1 MIIYTGWNAAL
12 YENSRLC
19 IIIILL
25 WVLFLIKTVCVALHC
40 LLVVQC
46 FSILYKNEEKFSFQL
61 IPATPRQKC
70 TEQKSSSRW
79 KSSRKSF
86 FTMTLI
92 TFLHLIILIT
102 FLLILIILVRM
113 VEVSAT
119 TLAQDRN
126 LVSPLPPHT
135 PGSSTYP
142 VGITH
147 TYTHH
152 THTHPHTHTPT
163 HTPHTSGSHLD
174 ACSRDGFV

>member
-25 WVLFLIKTVCVALHC
+25 WVLFLIETVCVALHC

-135 PGSSTYP
+135 PGSST
-142 VGITH
+142 
-147 TYTHH
+147 
-152 THTHPHTHTPT
+152 HPHTHSST
-163 HTPHTSGSHLD
+163 HTSHTSGSHLY
-174 ACSRDGFV
+174 ACSRDGSV